1 MAGLRLGGIE
11 RGVEVGPLQV
21 RVDQG
26 EHPGHVAL
34 AARLVGRTDQGLV
47 FLGHEPQYRAPDAWP
62 VQRLIS
68 ASSWRRAG
76 PGANITSSWSS
87 GWPVARSTRT
97 GSISAPVRLFRYP
110 HDSSGHGGTIGTGAL
125 ISFMS
130 GARLTLCV
138 SGSWQSV

>member
-1 MAGLRLGGIE
+1 MAGSAFDQRVELAKWRATAASLARM
-11 RGVEVGPLQV
+11 RG
-21 RVDQG
+21 
-26 EHPGHVAL
+26 L
-34 AARLVGRTDQGLV
+34 A
-47 FLGHEPQYRAPDAWP
+47 
-62 VQRLIS
+62 
-68 ASSWRRAG
+68 AG

-138 SGSWQSV
+138 SGSWQSVLLTTSSE